1 MQYQELFL
9 FSPRNPEFKKLIN
22 GILNNDNDRS
32 GLKAHLIGFAKDET
46 DDSGRHVTVLDERG
60 YEESYNLLVGRTDD
74 GVNLNSDDLLN
85 RLPDDAY
92 HGTIETYFSS
102 LLNPRNRSQSF
113 WRLVNYYWNAFFSIA
128 VPLIKRAYGE
138 DRFASSSELYRYAL
152 SNLNEIVGA
161 ISGDDLLD
169 SGELAQT
176 YYGRL
181 RGCFDHVVTTN
192 YTSFAKTLQPS
203 RDCTYLSCNLWSFES
218 VETLCSR
225 DIRTEPIKDDEFVFP
240 FLMTQVPIK
249 PIVDA
254 RQIKNYDYARAMR
267 ALDETGLLVVLGYSF
282 CENDSHI
289 VSMVHDY
296 LLQPGK
302 KMIYLDHGGKE
313 SSQNLGG
320 KLRLDSDQTGGI
332 DITRADERSIAE
344 LVGVIQG
351 EP

>member
-22 GILNNDNDRS
+22 GILNNGNDKS
-32 GLKAHLIGFAKDET
+32 GLKARLIGFAKDET
-46 DDSGRHVTVLDERG
+46 DDSGRHITVLDERG
-60 YEESYNLLVGRTDD
+60 YEESYNLFVGRAADV
-74 GVNLNSDDLLN
+74 VNLDSDDLLN

-92 HGTIETYFSS
+92 YGTIETYFSS
-102 LLNPRNRSQSF
+102 LLNPRNRSRSF
-113 WRLVNYYWNAFFSIA
+113 WRLVNYYWNVFFSIA
-128 VPLIKRAYGE
+128 APLIKRGYGE
-138 DRFASSSELYRYAL
+138 DRFASSSELYQYAL

-161 ISGDDLLD
+161 ISSDDLLD
-169 SGELAQT
+169 SEELAQT

-192 YTSFAKTLQPS
+192 YTSFAKTLQPNL
-203 RDCTYLSCNLWSFES
+203 DCTYLSGNLWSFES

-225 DIRTEPIKDDEFVFP
+225 DIRTEPVKDDKFVFP

-254 RQIKNYDYARAMR
+254 RQIKNYARAMR
-267 ALDETGLLVVLGYSF
+267 TLDETDLLVVLGYSF

-289 VSMVHDY
+289 ASMVHDY
-296 LLQPGK
+296 LLQPRK
-302 KMIYLDHGGKE
+302 KMIFLDYGGKE

-320 KLRLDSDQTGGI
+320 KLRLNSEQIGGI
-332 DITRADERSIAE
+332 DIMGMDGRSIAD
-344 LVGVIQG
+344 LIALIG
-351 EP
+351 